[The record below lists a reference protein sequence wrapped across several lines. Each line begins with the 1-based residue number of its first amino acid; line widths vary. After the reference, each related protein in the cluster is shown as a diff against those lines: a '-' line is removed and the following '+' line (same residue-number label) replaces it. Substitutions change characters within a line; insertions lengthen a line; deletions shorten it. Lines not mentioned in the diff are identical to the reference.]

1 MIPFEGKVTVYSA
14 LLFPLSTSPAHGLN
28 KEPKAA
34 RNEIDIEKETWVKKV
49 RTAINNEDTTTF
61 CNELNKILE
70 YIYFDD
76 TCDANDDIKTFN
88 INFVIKEFNGQTTI
102 PTDSCYNKVFTT

>member
-102 PTDSCYNKVFTT
+102 PTDSCHNMVSTT

>member
-34 RNEIDIEKETWVKKV
+34 RNEIDIEKGPLVKKV

-76 TCDANDDIKTFN
+76 TCDANDDIKTCN

-102 PTDSCYNKVFTT
+102 PTDGCHNMVFTT

>member
-76 TCDANDDIKTFN
+76 TCDANDDIETS
-88 INFVIKEFNGQTTI
+88 INFVIKEINGQTPI
-102 PTDSCYNKVFTT
+102 PTDSCHNMLFTT

>member
-102 PTDSCYNKVFTT
+102 PTDSCHNMLFTT

>member
-70 YIYFDD
+70 CIYFDD
-76 TCDANDDIKTFN
+76 TCDENDDIETS

-102 PTDSCYNKVFTT
+102 PTDSCHNMVFTT

>member
-102 PTDSCYNKVFTT
+102 PTDSCHNMVFTT

>member
-34 RNEIDIEKETWVKKV
+34 SNEIDIEKEPLVK
-49 RTAINNEDTTTF
+49 N
-61 CNELNKILE
+61 
-70 YIYFDD
+70 
-76 TCDANDDIKTFN
+76 
-88 INFVIKEFNGQTTI
+88 
-102 PTDSCYNKVFTT
+102 

>member
-102 PTDSCYNKVFTT
+102 PTDSCYNMVFTT

>member
-28 KEPKAA
+28 TEPKAA
-34 RNEIDIEKETWVKKV
+34 SNEIVFEPLVKKV
-49 RTAINNEDTTTF
+49 RNAINNEDTTTF

-76 TCDANDDIKTFN
+76 T
-88 INFVIKEFNGQTTI
+88 
-102 PTDSCYNKVFTT
+102 